1 HLEPMLELATVV
13 EQILSSNKLRPD
25 TTSFRPPWWTAV
37 YPLSH
42 ADDTSRTAGPAD
54 TLSTD
59 VWPAD
64 MREWSTRLSYSSAV
78 VMPGHLPAD
87 TPSELT
93 AQWCP
98 VDLES
103 SPPATLLLRRGGR
116 WPAFVLESRYQHG
129 VRLRRTINADDQS
142 APLIVT
148 LMDYPDDEKYNLLC
162 MVWLRRVQSLAPSGS
177 SFLILTTQGLPTP
190 VRDYAKRY
198 SNVEVRRTS
207 RRPLSGFDHYN
218 LSVKLPA
225 LAGIDRPFLFLD
237 ADMAVI
243 SPLDTLWQKRHYKP
257 WIGVDDQASQI
268 GFSAPFAHLNSGMQ
282 LVSEPAFY
290 DYDAMVACF
299 DGHGRNFLVNGED
312 QSLLFDYFRT
322 IGYDYHHPQID
333 EGWNCCSRY
342 ARLSRRDNGEWQAES
357 AGLPRHY
364 PAHIIHYFNG
374 ACRPWN
380 MRCPLYAE
388 EESRFKHDDIPL
400 SRKKPPAAIRA
411 GESGSNAVLR
421 LCLVNTLPD
430 YIKSPGSHP
439 FYPLTHW
446 KIELVSDPER
456 ADIIFWAL
464 DTADPKPDYRKL
476 TFQHNAL
483 FKKYERRFMLFST
496 VARPGILYLNDAFSC
511 TPFPVYDRARNLIS
525 NVISVPWLY
534 DGVSSAIALDT
545 DRIQTGQSAAK
556 TCDLI
561 FHRHLEALVQSGLR
575 QVGAFRCETME
586 LERGAQPDTVE
597 RELKRL
603 ATARYYLH
611 CHTETR
617 APLLLYHA
625 LSLGVIP
632 IILNMPDLPYSE
644 TVDWRSFSLF
654 PEPGRTLDDLVTAAE
669 SNFAVMRRNAIAF
682 AVEYVL
688 PPRANEQLLTLFL
701 NRAQPE
707 PGHPDHR
714 EKT

>member
-1 HLEPMLELATVV
+1 MLELPTVV
-13 EQILSSNKLRPD
+13 EQILRNNKLRPD
-25 TTSFRPPWWTAV
+25 TAGSRPPWWPAASPVAHVNAAT
-37 YPLSH
+37 
-42 ADDTSRTAGPAD
+42 PAD
-54 TLSTD
+54 TLTID

-64 MREWSTRLSYSSAV
+64 MSEWSKRISYSSAV
-78 VMPGHLPAD
+78 ILHGHLPAN

-93 AQWCP
+93 EQWCT

-103 SPPATLLLRRGGR
+103 NPPATLLLRRGGR
-116 WPAFVLESRYQHG
+116 WPAFVLETSYQHG
-129 VRLRRTINADDQS
+129 ARLRRTINADDQS
-142 APLIVT
+142 PPLIVT
-148 LMDYPDDEKYNLLC
+148 LMDYPDEEKYNLLC
-162 MVWLRRVQSLAPSGS
+162 MVWLRRTQSFAPPGS
-177 SFLILTTQGLPTP
+177 RFLILTAQGLPPP
-190 VRDYAKRY
+190 VRDYAQRY
-198 SNVEVRRTS
+198 SNVEIRTIH

-225 LAGIDRPFLFLD
+225 LAEIDQPFLFLD

-243 SPLDTLWQKRHYKP
+243 SPLAALWQKRHYKP

-282 LVSEPAFY
+282 LVSEPLFY
-290 DYDAMVACF
+290 DYDAVVACF
-299 DGHGRNFLVNGED
+299 EGHGRNFLVNGED
-312 QSLLFDYFRT
+312 QSLLFDYFKT
-322 IGYDYHHPQID
+322 IDYDYHHPQID

-342 ARLSRRDNGEWQAES
+342 ARLSRGDNGEWQAES
-357 AGLPRHY
+357 VGLPRHY

-388 EESRFKHDDIPL
+388 EESRFKHDGIAL
-400 SRKKPPAAIRA
+400 SHKEPPALIRA
-411 GESGSNAVLR
+411 GESGSNGVLR
-421 LCLVNTLPD
+421 LCLLNAAPD
-430 YIKSPGSHP
+430 FITSPGSHP
-439 FYPLTHW
+439 FYPLTRW
-446 KIELVSDPER
+446 KLELISDPEE

-464 DTADPKPDYRKL
+464 DPANPKPDYRKL

-496 VARPGILYLNDAFSC
+496 VMRPGILYLNDAFSF

-534 DGVSSAIALDT
+534 DGVASAIALDT
-545 DRIQTGQSAAK
+545 DRIQAARSAAK

-561 FHRHLEALVQSGLR
+561 FHRHLEPLVQSGLR
-575 QVGAFRCETME
+575 QADAFRCETLE
-586 LERGAQPDTVE
+586 FERGAPPDIVE
-597 RELKRL
+597 RELRRL

-625 LSLGVIP
+625 LALGVIP
-632 IILNMPDLPYSE
+632 IILNMPDLPYSK
-644 TVDWRSFSLF
+644 TVDWHSFSLF
-654 PEPGRTLDDLVTAAE
+654 PEPGRTLDDLLTAGE
-669 SNFAVMRRNAIAF
+669 PHFADMRRNAIAF
-682 AVEYVL
+682 AGEYVL
-688 PPRANEQLLTLFL
+688 PPRANEQLLSLFL

-707 PGHPDHR
+707 PGHRARP
-714 EKT
+714 EKI